1 MGERLAVCG
10 VTGPGMNVRE
20 SSRVPGCDAKALSSS
35 YSNDS
40 TGTRRSGQGEV
51 PSKSLSSNSA
61 VSASGVC
68 CKPFSTRFLS
78 SENQWRHETYQKDT
92 FWPRLGCRCSVPRK
106 LGRIG
111 SHVQPRCLDHLRKGG
126 GDHLLGPNNQG
137 RNQRLLLN
145 VGAIT

>member
-40 TGTRRSGQGEV
+40 TDTRRSGQGEV
-51 PSKSLSSNSA
+51 PSRSPDSNSA
-61 VSASGVC
+61 VPANGVC
-68 CKPFSTRFLS
+68 CRPFSTRFS
-78 SENQWRHETYQKDT
+78 STENKWRHEPYPQNS
-92 FWPRLGCRCSVPRK
+92 FWPRLGCRYSVPRK
-106 LGRIG
+106 LGRTS
-111 SHVQPRCLDHLRKGG
+111 SHVRPRCLDHLRKGG
-126 GDHLLGPNNQG
+126 GDHLLGPKNQG